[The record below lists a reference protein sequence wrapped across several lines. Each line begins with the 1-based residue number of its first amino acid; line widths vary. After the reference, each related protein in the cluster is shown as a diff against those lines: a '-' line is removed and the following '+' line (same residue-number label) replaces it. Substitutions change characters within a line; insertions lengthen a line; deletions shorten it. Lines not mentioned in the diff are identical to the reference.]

1 MLQVS
6 FTRNILKEAQELV
19 YLGTHCNSDVHK
31 QVIRQLNSGHLR
43 RRSKSIEHILNY
55 HVREH
60 TVTRKKKGTYCSNAL
75 HIPYPL
81 SMFEKL
87 DQTNWTTIPRTRAK
101 ETIVR
106 KW

>member
-43 RRSKSIEHILNY
+43 RRSKSIEHNLNY

-60 TVTRKKKGTYCSNAL
+60 TVTCKIKEHTVQMLYIFCRGVQT
-75 HIPYPL
+75 HI
-81 SMFEKL
+81 
-87 DQTNWTTIPRTRAK
+87 RVA
-101 ETIVR
+101 
-106 KW
+106 